1 MKKSL
6 LRHAF
11 VFLALGTFLF
21 PLFWFRPIQI
31 SGDSMSP
38 TFSDGEWVW
47 TIPLLGNPEAGDCVV
62 FESPVSRQSTV
73 KRVIALPGETF
84 LSRHEVVG
92 RDTAPLSIHKGIW
105 VNASLSPETALHPPL
120 PAGYFFLLGDNPEAS
135 VDSRGYGPVA
145 REWIS
150 RRVIGDTSFSL
161 SD

>member
-1 MKKSL
+1 MKIFL

-62 FESPVSRQSTV
+62 FESPVSRQSAV
-73 KRVIALPGETF
+73 KRVLALPGETF

-105 VNASLSPETALHPPL
+105 ANAYLSPETALHPPL

-135 VDSRGYGPVA
+135 MDSRGYGPVA
-145 REWIS
+145 RERIS